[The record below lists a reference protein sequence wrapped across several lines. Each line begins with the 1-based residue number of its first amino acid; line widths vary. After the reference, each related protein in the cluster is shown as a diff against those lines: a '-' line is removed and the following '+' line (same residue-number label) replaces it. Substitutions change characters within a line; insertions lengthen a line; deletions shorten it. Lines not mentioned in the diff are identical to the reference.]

1 MSAQIF
7 QFSDAK
13 DNSENI
19 TLTKPTPTISFI
31 RPLPIKIDHSVEFVP
46 SVEETKH
53 AAEPIKNPEDLNRV
67 SNYLISTGD
76 YRFNLLFVMGCN
88 FGLRCGDLLR
98 TRIGDILKSEHEF
111 QSIVRVEEEKT
122 DKFEEAIV
130 TNENGDDVAKK
141 IKTKKGNIRVCYMND
156 AVMDAATLY
165 FNDLASKSNEVTDLN
180 DYLFTSQS
188 NNNSKAYYDTL
199 LATGKNPRRSVNK
212 PLTVQSVNKKLKHV
226 INDVLGM
233 DIQVSSHTMR
243 KSFAYQ
249 ILMNAE
255 DRTRALERLQII
267 LGHRSISSTLHYIG
281 VTDDEI
287 RETCQNLNLCTSQY
301 SRTLAAVICYRDWET
316 DRKSTRLNSSHSA
329 KSRMP
334 SSA

>member
-1 MSAQIF
+1 MTTVSDYDNILVGNPTNPPTTTGILYKEGTQVSAQIF

-19 TLTKPTPTISFI
+19 TLTKPSPTISFI
-31 RPLPIKIDHSVEFVP
+31 RPLPIKIHSVEFVP

-141 IKTKKGNIRVCYMND
+141 IKTKKGNIRVC
-156 AVMDAATLY
+156 L
-165 FNDLASKSNEVTDLN
+165 S
-180 DYLFTSQS
+180 
-188 NNNSKAYYDTL
+188 
-199 LATGKNPRRSVNK
+199 
-212 PLTVQSVNKKLKHV
+212 
-226 INDVLGM
+226 
-233 DIQVSSHTMR
+233 
-243 KSFAYQ
+243 
-249 ILMNAE
+249 
-255 DRTRALERLQII
+255 
-267 LGHRSISSTLHYIG
+267 
-281 VTDDEI
+281 
-287 RETCQNLNLCTSQY
+287 
-301 SRTLAAVICYRDWET
+301 
-316 DRKSTRLNSSHSA
+316 
-329 KSRMP
+329 
-334 SSA
+334 